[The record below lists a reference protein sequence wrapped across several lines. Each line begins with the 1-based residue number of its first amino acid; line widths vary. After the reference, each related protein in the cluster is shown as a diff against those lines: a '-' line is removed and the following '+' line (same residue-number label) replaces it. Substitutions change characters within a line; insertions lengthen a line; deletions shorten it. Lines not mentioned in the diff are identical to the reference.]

1 MREIREKKN
10 EEKEGRCINLLT
22 RGGLRWWCRFADL
35 QICKNYEKTSSLLK
49 RSPDDNRKDFF
60 RKDQGFVHSIRT
72 SFFLT
77 INKFKKYSFFHNFH
91 LCFFR
96 IHCIAGQGFLVFH
109 KTLFSAFGP
118 NFVAGN
124 LTMKT
129 KHFVFIS

>member
-1 MREIREKKN
+1 MKKKDYQVFCQVIPKREKREKKN

-72 SFFLT
+72 SFFF
-77 INKFKKYSFFHNFH
+77 NYK
-91 LCFFR
+91 
-96 IHCIAGQGFLVFH
+96 
-109 KTLFSAFGP
+109 
-118 NFVAGN
+118 
-124 LTMKT
+124 
-129 KHFVFIS
+129 